1 MTDFTYKMFKT
12 RLHDCDTSVASGD
25 LFMLRTTLEGQD
37 VQHFKK
43 GTSEA
48 QGWVLSYYI
57 KVDGGSFTGT

>member
-1 MTDFTYKMFKT
+1 
-12 RLHDCDTSVASGD
+12 
-25 LFMLRTTLEGQD
+25 MLRTTLEGQD

-57 KVDGGSFTGT
+57 KVDGEIHSLEHGGT